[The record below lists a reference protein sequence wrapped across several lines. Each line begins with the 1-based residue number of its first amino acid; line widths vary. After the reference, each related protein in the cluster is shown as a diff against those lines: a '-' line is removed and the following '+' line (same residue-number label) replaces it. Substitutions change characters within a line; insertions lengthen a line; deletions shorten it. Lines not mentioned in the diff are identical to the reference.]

1 MAQAFSL
8 ARETNRYLDSQAPW
22 QTIKSDRQAA
32 ATTLNVAIRVLNCLK
47 VALAPY
53 LPFSSQRLHEFLGF
67 DGAIE
72 SEKWDF
78 AYLTD
83 AIKPGAP
90 LREPRPLY
98 TKLDPG
104 LVEEETARLGLQAA

>member
-1 MAQAFSL
+1 M
-8 ARETNRYLDSQAPW
+8 EE
-22 QTIKSDRQAA
+22 
-32 ATTLNVAIRVLNCLK
+32 TTLVLIKPGGYEPGRRYPVL
-47 VALAPY
+47 VY
-53 LPFSSQRLHEFLGF
+53 FYRFFSQRLHEFLGF